1 MVPCSR
7 SLIVVASFC
16 LLRAGPTCYGEGPLE
31 LAPAPPRSPPRTLRV
46 SVRAAEH
53 RPELIELETRALG
66 LVLAAVQPQTGL
78 AVELLP
84 PPASIG
90 EQLRRIEANQA
101 DAFVLSPF
109 TYLVARERFGVEPVL
124 AVQKR
129 GHGSLYIQ
137 ELVAERAS
145 GITRVEDLRGRRLVL
160 DVEEHSNPVRYWL
173 THDLLAR
180 AGLIPAGARRG
191 EGLAL
196 ETHLDPGLNRH
207 RALLEVLEGR
217 ADAALSFHAGVDESG
232 RARDG
237 RHFHLARHP
246 DALERLVVVAQTAGV
261 PYPVVALRRGL
272 AGEPARRLAEEVCAF
287 SASAEGLR
295 LSFAEFRPRA
305 EGLGPISD
313 RDFDAL
319 RRIVDDYG
327 VDVEAEL
334 EHDDDTF

>member
-7 SLIVVASFC
+7 SLFVLASSC
-16 LLRAGPTCYGEGPLE
+16 LLRAGPPCNGEGPPGL
-31 LAPAPPRSPPRTLRV
+31 SPPPLLSPARILRV

-53 RPELIELETRALG
+53 RPELAEFEARALG
-66 LVLAAVQPQTGL
+66 LVLEAVQSRTGL
-78 AVELLP
+78 CAEFLP
-84 PPASIG
+84 PPGSTA
-90 EQLRRIEANQA
+90 EQLRRIEAAEA

-109 TYLVARERFGVEPVL
+109 TYVLARERLGVEPVL

-129 GHGSLYIQ
+129 GRGSLYVQ
-137 ELVAERAS
+137 ELVAERDS
-145 GITRVEDLRGRRLVL
+145 GIRRVEDLRGRRLVL
-160 DVEEHSNPVRYWL
+160 DVEEHATPVRYWL

-180 AGLIPAGARRG
+180 AGLIPGCARG
-191 EGLAL
+191 GGDL
-196 ETHLDPGLNRH
+196 ELDAILDPGLNRH
-207 RALLEVLEGR
+207 TALLEVLEGR

-232 RARDG
+232 RARDV

-246 DALERLVVVAQTAGV
+246 DAMERLVVVAQSAGV
-261 PYPVVALRRGL
+261 PYPVVAFRRGFGRD
-272 AGEPARRLAEEVCAF
+272 AARRLAEEVCAF
-287 SASAEGLR
+287 SASEAGLR

-319 RRIVDDYG
+319 RRIIDDYD
-327 VDVEAEL
+327 VDVEAAL